1 MSLRD
6 QAKRLQFH
14 QTEVEPRLPYNLRA
28 NRLADWMLLA
38 VIGTGLT
45 GCDEL
50 PTRFVSGLSAEERAL
65 AAQFPVYHERLP
77 EGAYQLVGPVEG
89 LSCQI
94 TIDDRYRVTEDNA
107 IEELQ
112 RSTFR
117 AGGNA
122 VMEVSCANEDRR
134 QSQRRCFRSI
144 LCRGIAVKTPRERA
158 N

>member
-14 QTEVEPRLPYNLRA
+14 QTEVEQRLPYNLRA
-28 NRLADWMLLA
+28 NRLAGWMFLA
-38 VIGTGLT
+38 SVGTGLA

-65 AAQFPVYHERLP
+65 AAQFPVYRERLP
-77 EGAYQLVGPVEG
+77 EDSYQLVGPVEG
-89 LSCQI
+89 LSCRI
-94 TIDDRYRVTEDNA
+94 TIDDGYRVSEDNA

-112 RSTFR
+112 RATFR

-122 VMEVSCANEDRR
+122 VMDVSCANEDRR

-144 LCRGIAVKTPRERA
+144 LCRGIAVKTSRERT